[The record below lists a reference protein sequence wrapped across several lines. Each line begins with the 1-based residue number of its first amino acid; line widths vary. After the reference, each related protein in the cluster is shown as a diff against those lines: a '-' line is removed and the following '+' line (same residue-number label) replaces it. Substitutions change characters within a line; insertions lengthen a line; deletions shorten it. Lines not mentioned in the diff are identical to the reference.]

1 MKQHLQIAL
10 DHEPLAWINGVV
22 YSNRPA
28 WYNVTARALHMDL
41 IVPKERPHHAPQPA
55 VLFLCGG
62 AYMVMDRS
70 IWLPE
75 LMTLARAGYTVASM
89 EYRTSNEAAFPAA
102 LEDVKTAIRFLRA
115 HAEEYCVDPARIFL
129 MGESAGGTLACL
141 GGVTAGI
148 AEFDRGDWPEQSSAV
163 QGVVDFY
170 GLTDLEHAPCVTGPG
185 VLDRSRVS
193 GRVRARRSRGAR
205 QRHPVYQP
213 QHAAV
218 FHRPRQRRPT
228 GSHRAERAV
237 LRAADPE
244 RCGRRILHSR
254 RRQPRHRRIL
264 SIQHHGSCDCLSRP
278 DLPFLTS
285 RAVRI

>member
-115 HAEEYCVDPARIFL
+115 HAEEYCVDRPASFSWANPRAARSPV
-129 MGESAGGTLACL
+129 SAASRPGS
-141 GGVTAGI
+141 
-148 AEFDRGDWPEQSSAV
+148 PNS
-163 QGVVDFY
+163 
-170 GLTDLEHAPCVTGPG
+170 TGATG
-185 VLDRSRVS
+185 RSRAA
-193 GRVRARRSRGAR
+193 RYRASST
-205 QRHPVYQP
+205 
-213 QHAAV
+213 
-218 FHRPRQRRPT
+218 FT
-228 GSHRAERAV
+228 G
-237 LRAADPE
+237 
-244 RCGRRILHSR
+244 
-254 RRQPRHRRIL
+254 
-264 SIQHHGSCDCLSRP
+264 
-278 DLPFLTS
+278 
-285 RAVRI
+285 

>member
-89 EYRTSNEAAFPAA
+89 EYRTNRQIALPTTLPASSG
-102 LEDVKTAIRFLRA
+102 LPSPIFWPRRTVTPVVSPTRSDVTS
-115 HAEEYCVDPARIFL
+115 C
-129 MGESAGGTLACL
+129 
-141 GGVTAGI
+141 I
-148 AEFDRGDWPEQSSAV
+148 A
-163 QGVVDFY
+163 
-170 GLTDLEHAPCVTGPG
+170 
-185 VLDRSRVS
+185 
-193 GRVRARRSRGAR
+193 
-205 QRHPVYQP
+205 
-213 QHAAV
+213 
-218 FHRPRQRRPT
+218 
-228 GSHRAERAV
+228 
-237 LRAADPE
+237 
-244 RCGRRILHSR
+244 
-254 RRQPRHRRIL
+254 
-264 SIQHHGSCDCLSRP
+264 
-278 DLPFLTS
+278 
-285 RAVRI
+285 

>member
-185 VLDRSRVS
+185 ALAYWTVP
-193 GRVRARRSRGAR
+193 R

>member
-163 QGVVDFY
+163 QEIGRASCRERVY
-170 GLTDLEHAPCVTGPG
+170 
-185 VLDRSRVS
+185 VLV
-193 GRVRARRSRGAR
+193 
-205 QRHPVYQP
+205 
-213 QHAAV
+213 
-218 FHRPRQRRPT
+218 
-228 GSHRAERAV
+228 
-237 LRAADPE
+237 
-244 RCGRRILHSR
+244 
-254 RRQPRHRRIL
+254 
-264 SIQHHGSCDCLSRP
+264 
-278 DLPFLTS
+278 
-285 RAVRI
+285 

>member
-1 MKQHLQIAL
+1 MKQHLQITL
-10 DHEPLAWINGVV
+10 DHEPLVWINGVV

-102 LEDVKTAIRFLRA
+102 LEDVKTAVRFLRA

-185 VLDRSRVS
+185 ALADWTVPAFLGAYAPAGAAARASAIRYISRSAPPFFIVHGSADPLVPIAQSERFYEALMRNGVDAEYYILDGGSHGTGEFYQSNIMDRVTAFLDRI
-193 GRVRARRSRGAR
+193 SRG
-205 QRHPVYQP
+205 
-213 QHAAV
+213 
-218 FHRPRQRRPT
+218 
-228 GSHRAERAV
+228 E
-237 LRAADPE
+237 
-244 RCGRRILHSR
+244 
-254 RRQPRHRRIL
+254 
-264 SIQHHGSCDCLSRP
+264 
-278 DLPFLTS
+278 
-285 RAVRI
+285 

>member
-129 MGESAGGTLACL
+129 MGESAGGTLAWMIDWRVGLCSWGIFLVLVIFTQYVSL
-141 GGVTAGI
+141 GSLAAAAMLASTVCIFIPSPTAKI
-148 AEFDRGDWPEQSSAV
+148 LAILSSALIIFAHRENIKRLRN
-163 QGVVDFY
+163 GTESK
-170 GLTDLEHAPCVTGPG
+170 LDLRGGPKNN
-185 VLDRSRVS
+185 
-193 GRVRARRSRGAR
+193 
-205 QRHPVYQP
+205 
-213 QHAAV
+213 
-218 FHRPRQRRPT
+218 T
-228 GSHRAERAV
+228 
-237 LRAADPE
+237 
-244 RCGRRILHSR
+244 
-254 RRQPRHRRIL
+254 
-264 SIQHHGSCDCLSRP
+264 
-278 DLPFLTS
+278 
-285 RAVRI
+285 

>member
-1 MKQHLQIAL
+1 MKQHLQITL

-75 LMTLARAGYTVASM
+75 LMTLARAGYTIASM

-102 LEDVKTAIRFLRA
+102 LEDVKTAVRFLRA

-170 GLTDLEHAPCVTGPG
+170 GLTDLEHAPAGAAARASAIRYISRSAPPFFIVHGSADPLVPIAQSERFYELLIQNGVDAEYYILDGGSHGTGEFYQSNIMDRVTAF
-185 VLDRSRVS
+185 LDRI
-193 GRVRARRSRGAR
+193 SRG
-205 QRHPVYQP
+205 
-213 QHAAV
+213 
-218 FHRPRQRRPT
+218 
-228 GSHRAERAV
+228 E
-237 LRAADPE
+237 
-244 RCGRRILHSR
+244 
-254 RRQPRHRRIL
+254 
-264 SIQHHGSCDCLSRP
+264 
-278 DLPFLTS
+278 
-285 RAVRI
+285 